1 VFKTNRNA
9 ELLPGFSKSPN
20 GVQFWSYVEQEVSW
34 PWFYLQIV
42 EDDGEEAFRSMLMV
56 PTTPLLEQVL
66 AAQTNYVWLEQALLV
81 TPDYMNQKG
90 RWLME
95 PLLEVSSIRDERGND
110 LGYQY
115 RVEGDRTYSTSEAP
129 SLDGWPNK
137 HLVFSAALHLRS

>member
-1 VFKTNRNA
+1 
-9 ELLPGFSKSPN
+9 
-20 GVQFWSYVEQEVSW
+20 
-34 PWFYLQIV
+34 
-42 EDDGEEAFRSMLMV
+42 MLMV